1 MFRNLSSI
9 ISFKT
14 FRAEG
19 EEWRRFAKR
28 LFLIVGGSLL
38 VLISILEFISHR
50 VGQTIPYDE
59 AAREQ
64 VAEPTL
70 LWNDGDSYLADFKL
84 ARMAQARPDVV
95 VMGQSRMIQFRS
107 AMFHPYSFYNFSKLA
122 WTFGVTSQLWR
133 QLPVD
138 YRPKV
143 VLFSL
148 DFFSLNPRF
157 LADYADTLA
166 PSSKSALLQH
176 LAALRDTY
184 KLFYMDPSLLL
195 AGRHDAAGQPCIGLY
210 AAGYGDG
217 LRLDGSETLS
227 FAGLKTAG
235 RNSDLA
241 KTVRLNRGPINY
253 GDAVSTKE
261 LERFEAYTALIRA
274 SGATP
279 IAIQMPIYGPAM
291 RRIEEDPHYGILK
304 DFRARVASGYF
315 DRHGTIFLDYSKFPP
330 YSEDYRYFND
340 AFHPTEAACAAIVL
354 KMAQDP
360 RIKAVLPDLDTTA
373 LQRKLDEDR
382 DADQHVYLYHNEF

>member
-1 MFRNLSSI
+1 M
-9 ISFKT
+9 
-14 FRAEG
+14 
-19 EEWRRFAKR
+19 
-28 LFLIVGGSLL
+28 LFLIMGGSLL
-38 VLISILEFISHR
+38 ALVLVLEFISHR
-50 VGQTIPYDE
+50 VGQTVPYEE

-64 VAEPTL
+64 VGDPSL
-70 LWNDGDSYLADFKL
+70 LWNDGDSYFPAFKL

-122 WTFGVTSQLWR
+122 WTFGVSSELWR
-133 QLPVD
+133 KLPVD

-157 LADYADTLA
+157 LADYADTLP
-166 PSSKSALLQH
+166 PSPQSALLRH

-227 FAGLKTAG
+227 FAGFKTAG

-241 KTVRLNRGPINY
+241 STIRLNRAPINY
-253 GDAVSTKE
+253 GDAVSAKE
-261 LERFEAYTALIRA
+261 MARFETYVDLVRA

-291 RRIEEDPHYGILK
+291 RSIEQDPHYGILK
-304 DFRARVASGYF
+304 DFRSLVASGYF
-315 DRHGTIFLDYSKFPP
+315 ERHGTIFLDYSNFPP
-330 YSEDYRYFND
+330 YSDDYRYFID
-340 AFHPTEAACAAIVL
+340 VFHPTEAACAAVVL
-354 KMAQDP
+354 KMALDP
-360 RIKAVLPDLDTTA
+360 RVKAVLPDLDTSS
-373 LQRKLDEDR
+373 LQRKLDENR